1 MQSTF
6 KPALLLMA
14 GRMVAFVTTFFI
26 PVVLVRIFDQTEYG
40 TYKQIF
46 LIYSTLYLV
55 AQFGMAESLYY
66 FLPMEP
72 SRGGRYVAN
81 SVIALMLAGLVFLGV
96 MQAEAQ
102 AIARWLANDELVSY
116 IPYVGTY
123 LLLMI
128 ISAVLEIVMTARKR
142 FVSTAVTFAFTEIC
156 RGAAFMIPALLTREL
171 RWVIIGAIAYASF
184 RLLGSLLYFIREFH
198 GDVLPDMKVL
208 RKQLAY
214 ALPFGLAEMLAFFGS
229 QYHQYAVSHYFNA
242 ATFAIYSIGCLNI
255 PIVELVHGPVGNV
268 MMVRMS
274 EELREDRSST
284 ILEIWNDTTRKL
296 AFVFFPMMGVLMV
309 TARELIVFLF
319 TKNYLASV
327 PVFVIW
333 STTVLLPVL
342 QTDGVLR
349 VFAQTRFLVYMHGVK
364 LLLTVALISWFIALF
379 GVSGA
384 ALITVLVS
392 FVAKLLSLW
401 RFKSV
406 AEIPFRRLLPWSSLA
421 LNAVVTTTAAAV
433 AILIKDN
440 LDTPVFVT
448 LLATGALFTV
458 VYAVLGL
465 TMGLITNEERR
476 ALFCS
481 LQGIPA
487 RAAKVGQLLKG

>member
-6 KPALLLMA
+6 KPALLLMT
-14 GRMVAFVTTFFI
+14 GRMVAFATTFFI
-26 PVVLVRIFDQTEYG
+26 PVILVRIFDQAEFG

-72 SRGGRYVAN
+72 TKGGRYVAN
-81 SVIALMLAGLVFLGV
+81 SVIVLTLAGVVLLGV
-96 MQAEAQ
+96 MQAKAPE
-102 AIARWLANDELVSY
+102 IARWLANDELIAY

-123 LLLMI
+123 LLLMM

-142 FVSTAVTFAFTEIC
+142 FVLTATTFALTEIC

-171 RWVIIGAIAYASF
+171 RWVIIGAIAYAAF
-184 RLLGSLLYFIREFH
+184 RLLGSLLYFVREFH
-198 GDVLPDMKVL
+198 GDVLPDGNVL
-208 RKQLAY
+208 KKQLAY

-255 PIVELVHGPVGNV
+255 PIVELVHSPVGNV
-268 MMVRMS
+268 MMVRMG
-274 EELREDRSST
+274 EELREGRKSA

-296 AFVFFPMMGVLMV
+296 ALVFFPMMGILIV

-333 STTVLLPVL
+333 STTVLLPVV

-364 LLLTVALISWFIALF
+364 LLLTVALISWFITRF

-384 ALITVLVS
+384 ALITVVVS
-392 FVAKLLSLW
+392 FVAKSLSLW

-406 AEIPFRRLLPWSSLA
+406 AEIPFRRLLPWSSLG
-421 LNAVVTTTAAAV
+421 LNTFVAITAAAV
-433 AILIKDN
+433 AMLIKENLETPILI
-440 LDTPVFVT
+440 T
-448 LLATGALFTV
+448 LFATGAAFSI
-458 VYAVLGL
+458 VYVALGL
-465 TMGLITNEERR
+465 TVGLVTREERL
-476 ALFCS
+476 ALFGS
-481 LQGIPA
+481 LQRIPA
-487 RAAKVGQLLKG
+487 RAAKVGQLLRG